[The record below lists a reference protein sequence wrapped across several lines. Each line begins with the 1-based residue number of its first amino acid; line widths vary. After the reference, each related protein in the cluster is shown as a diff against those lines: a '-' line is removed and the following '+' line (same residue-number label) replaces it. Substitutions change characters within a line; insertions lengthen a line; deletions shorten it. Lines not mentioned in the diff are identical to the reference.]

1 MSWPLNSQQYASIQ
15 SISGIPDQNFKAYA
29 DMQSLDPQIQ
39 EVEFQPPQSTP
50 TKRHGI
56 ELLPPRQSVLFSAF
70 RVSLSSPQQPTV
82 RPQTRPSSSGIYL
95 AQTPMWQVSDVSYV
109 YSNTCILFTFH
120 FHFTLLTLLFI
131 SNYKVLR
138 PTFTFGWQ
146 QNIGDH
152 NRRL

>member
-1 MSWPLNSQQYASIQ
+1 MHPSNLYQAFLTKTSKHMLICNP
-15 SISGIPDQNFKAYA
+15 
-29 DMQSLDPQIQ
+29 LDPQIQ